1 MRKST
6 RWLLAAAIWFL
17 AFQTFADTNELARP
31 RKWISASGAELLAIF
46 VEVSGENVVLRNR
59 QGEPLRIA
67 RAKLSAADQALL
79 DEAFGPVAAPPPP
92 ADEFATPI
100 APPPAEPDASAIPAL
115 ESAPAPAAGPI
126 LVAGT
131 EIPLETKTTFR
142 APLPPD
148 AIKEL
153 TKAGNPATET
163 VVGLW
168 LPSDFDPRKEWNILL
183 VSATADSSSI
193 GHMDSYLA
201 SAKSSTGWI
210 VMAADGPSAPPKGDT
225 TQWRWHM
232 ARAGLLALEAVW
244 PAARAWPVA
253 TGGFSGGAKRSGYLG
268 ALLCADSRDVIGMYM
283 GGCNEDM
290 ATAGLKEY
298 RPDRL
303 TFRKVPVYLSTGD
316 KDATATVQSANKVR
330 LSLEGTGFREVRM
343 ETYKGAHDPNTPQI
357 TEALNWF
364 KEIRAKRAAG
374 PAGTRPPSRLPPPPA
389 PPAR

>member
-1 MRKST
+1 MHKST
-6 RWLLAAAIWFL
+6 HWLLATAICAL
-17 AFQTFADTNELARP
+17 AFQAFADTNELARP
-31 RKWISASGAELLAIF
+31 RKWVSASGAELLAIF
-46 VEVSGENVVLRNR
+46 VEVSGDNVVLRNR

-100 APPPAEPDASAIPAL
+100 APPPAEPPADDMSPAL
-115 ESAPAPAAGPI
+115 AAPDAPTAPI
-126 LVAGT
+126 VVAGT
-131 EIPLETKTTFR
+131 EIPLESKTSFR
-142 APLPPD
+142 APLD
-148 AIKEL
+148 KEAIKEL
-153 TKAGNPATET
+153 TKAGNPATES

-168 LPSDFDPRKEWNILL
+168 LPADFDPRKQWNVLL
-183 VSATADSSSI
+183 VSATANSSSI
-193 GHMDSYLA
+193 GHMDTYLA
-201 SAKSSTGWI
+201 PAKSSTGWI
-210 VMAADGPSAPPKGDT
+210 VMAADGPSTPPKGDT
-225 TQWRWHM
+225 TQWRWEM

-244 PAARAWPVA
+244 PAARNWPVA

-330 LSLEGTGFREVRM
+330 LSLEATGFREVRM
-343 ETYKGAHDPNTPQI
+343 ETYKGAHDPDAPQI

-364 KEIRAKRAAG
+364 KEHRAKRAAG
-374 PAGTRPPSRLPPPPA
+374 PAGARATSRLAPPA